1 MTVKVRHS
9 SKVKGRIFGRARAR
23 AKNASGKNGNLFQL
37 TSGRYARAGP
47 ATYRATYLVLTAFFV
62 VHSTAVPRRRPMI
75 G

>member
-47 ATYRATYLVLTAFFV
+47 ATYLVLTAFFV